1 MALSDQTARLERW
14 IEAERAVALPALLAC
29 VSAAD
34 ATKAR
39 PEFGQAITPAPGSV
53 VAARTIEADQK
64 PDYFFHWTRDSAL
77 VMDALI
83 EAMTLG
89 WIDEDPAR
97 WRDFVAFS
105 LRLTRL
111 DGRALVASGGIGRTN
126 VADLQRFLR
135 TAIEL
140 ETIHDDRVLAEARFN
155 PDATLDVLKWSSP
168 QFDGPALRALTLIKL
183 LSSHPHVAAAFAG
196 EARALL
202 RRDLEFTLRCRA
214 EPCYDL
220 WEDRFGHHYYT
231 RLVAHAAL
239 ARAAQTAAR
248 EAGQETGQEAG
259 QVARAY
265 AEGAAELMRMADA
278 HWSPAHGHYA
288 AATKGLAP
296 VTARDL
302 DSAILLAVCH
312 AALQEGPH
320 SPLDPRV
327 HASLD
332 AIETLFA
339 RIFSIN
345 ARLAP
350 AGPLVGRFE
359 GDEYYGGGVFVMAS
373 LAAAQIHYQIARLIA
388 GGAYI
393 PCTPDNRHWLQKV
406 SGETFAIGA
415 RVPARA
421 PDAAALARRFFE
433 RGDARLEALRALAP
447 EGARLPEQFDRDRG
461 EPRSARGLAWSH
473 AAFLTATAARQRART
488 AIAT

>member
-14 IEAERAVALPALLAC
+14 IAAERAIALPAMLAC

-39 PEFGQAITPAPGSV
+39 PEFGQAITPAAGSV
-53 VAARTIEADQK
+53 VAARTLGPDDK
-64 PDYFFHWTRDSAL
+64 PDYFFHWARDSAL

-83 EAMTLG
+83 EAAALG
-89 WIDEDPAR
+89 WIDDGAER

-105 LRLTRL
+105 LRLMRL
-111 DGRALVASGGIGRTN
+111 DGRALVAGGGVGRTN

-135 TAIEL
+135 TATEL
-140 ETIHDDRVLAEARFN
+140 ETIHGDRALAEARFN

-168 QFDGPALRALTLIKL
+168 QFDGPALRALAIIKL
-183 LSSHPHVAAAFAG
+183 LSMRPHVAADFAD
-196 EARALL
+196 EARTLL
-202 RRDLEFTLRCRA
+202 RRDLEFTLRRRA

-239 ARAAQTAAR
+239 ARAARTVR
-248 EAGQETGQEAG
+248 DAGQD
-259 QVARAY
+259 ARAC
-265 AEGAAELMRMADA
+265 AEGAADLLRMADA
-278 HWSPAHGHYA
+278 HWSPANGHYVA
-288 AATKGLAP
+288 AIKGLAP

-312 AALQEGPH
+312 AALPEGPH

-339 RIFSIN
+339 RIFPIN
-345 ARLAP
+345 GRLAP
-350 AGPLVGRFE
+350 AGPLIGRFE
-359 GDEYYGGGVFVMAS
+359 GDGYYGGGVFVMAS
-373 LAAAQIHYQIARLIA
+373 FAAAQIHYQIARRLAAGASIA
-388 GGAYI
+388 
-393 PCTPDNRHWLQKV
+393 CTPDNRGWLEKV
-406 SGETFAIGA
+406 AGESFAIGA
-415 RVPARA
+415 RVPTRA
-421 PDAAALARRFFE
+421 ESFASGAALARRFFE

-461 EPRSARGLAWSH
+461 EPRSARDLAWSH
-473 AAFLTATAARQRART
+473 AAFLTATAERERARM